1 MSQTD
6 KTPTSFR
13 AACVQLRSGRE
24 RDANLD
30 EAERLIRDA
39 ARDGAVYIQTPE
51 QTATMEMN
59 RKALMAVIGDEADDL
74 GVKRM
79 QALAEELKV
88 WLHIGSMSFAVQ
100 SGDETKAANRSL
112 LIAPN
117 GEIAAR
123 YDKIHMFDVDL
134 ENGESYRE
142 SASFEAGG
150 RAVAAALPWGTLGLT
165 ICYDLRFPYLYRALA
180 QQKGADILAIPSAF
194 TKRTGEAH
202 WHVLLRARAIEHGA
216 FVLAAAQGGTH
227 ENGRKTYG
235 HSLIIDPWGR
245 ILAEAGDEPCFI
257 AADIDM
263 GLVAESR
270 RSVPS
275 LKHDKAFEF

>member
-1 MSQTD
+1 MTAANSS
-6 KTPTSFR
+6 SFR

-24 RDANLD
+24 RGANLD

-39 ARDGAVYIQTPE
+39 ARDGADYVQTPE

-59 RKALMAVIGDEADDL
+59 RKALMAAIGDETGDE
-74 GVKRM
+74 GVKRV
-79 QALAEELKV
+79 QALAKELGI
-88 WLHIGSMSFAVQ
+88 WLHIGSMSFVV
-100 SGDETKAANRSL
+100 STHEGDKAANRSL
-112 LIAPN
+112 LIAPA

-142 SASFEAGG
+142 SASFQAGTK
-150 RAVAAALPWGTLGLT
+150 AVAATLPWGTLGMT
-165 ICYDLRFPYLYRALA
+165 ICYDLRFPYLYRALC
-180 QQKGADILAIPSAF
+180 QQKNATLLAVPSAF

-202 WHVLLRARAIEHGA
+202 WHVLLRSRAIEHGA
-216 FVLAAAQGGTH
+216 FVFAAAQGGEH

-245 ILAEAGDEPCFI
+245 ILAEAEDEPCFI
-257 AADIDM
+257 AADINM

-270 RSVPS
+270 GAVPS
-275 LKHDKAFEF
+275 LKHDKAFEI